1 MTRFLIF
8 EYMSA
13 RTGVYAMIGEGM
25 MTRTQGAMLLA
36 AVASRMTVYSLL
48 SRMLADGI
56 LGLAYPLFGIEDE
69 EEEEESFLQRLGQAF
84 AGSFGSLF
92 FGRDFGNA
100 VKLAINLGLEE
111 FNEEYLG
118 FLREGE
124 YDQYED
130 AIAYSIIPRGKEDKK
145 TLDDFLF
152 RMGGSFGPALQ
163 TSSLIFE
170 NYVSGSIPAVLSGE
184 TTKKEADAIER
195 ESRVVKERIPL
206 EILGNLGF
214 VPLYKDVRRAALKS
228 IYSDLEKSKVK
239 VEDLT
244 SIKEKSEKIKD
255 LRALKEATTDEDELR
270 AIRRRMFQVNGTP
283 EQKESVKNYNKI
295 KKDRRERLLYDSE
308 NSVRYDNESEMKRYN
323 PKLYKER
330 FGVGSEWYEKYKADN
345 SIESK
350 LSKVTRKREDE
361 EYGYKK

>member
-36 AVASRMTVYSLL
+36 AVATRMTVYSLL
-48 SRMLADGI
+48 SRMLADGV

-84 AGSFGSLF
+84 AGTVGSLF

-130 AIAYSIIPRGKEDKK
+130 AIAYSIIPRGKEDRA
-145 TLDDFLF
+145 TLGDIAF

-163 TSSLIFE
+163 TSSLIFD
-170 NYVSGSIPAVLSGE
+170 NYVSGSIDAVLSGE

-195 ESRVVKERIPL
+195 ERRTVTERIPL
-206 EILGNLGF
+206 EVLGNLGF
-214 VPLYKDVRRAALKS
+214 VPMYKDVRRAALKS
-228 IYSDLEKSKVK
+228 IYSDLDKSKGK
-239 VEDLT
+239 VDDFK
-244 SIKEKSEKIKD
+244 SIKEKS
-255 LRALKEATTDEDELR
+255 
-270 AIRRRMFQVNGTP
+270 
-283 EQKESVKNYNKI
+283 KN
-295 KKDRRERLLYDSE
+295 
-308 NSVRYDNESEMKRYN
+308 
-323 PKLYKER
+323 
-330 FGVGSEWYEKYKADN
+330 
-345 SIESK
+345 
-350 LSKVTRKREDE
+350 
-361 EYGYKK
+361 